1 MNGYKLHD
9 TERHLTMKIP
19 VVELSDCIKCEVC
32 VEVCPAVFRMNDAGY
47 IDVAD
52 LSSYPEPEVEEAI
65 KNCPADC
72 IHWAGI

>member
-1 MNGYKLHD
+1 
-9 TERHLTMKIP
+9 MKIP
-19 VVELSDCIKCEVC
+19 VVELSDCIKCEIC
-32 VEVCPAVFRMNDAGY
+32 VEVCPIVFRINDAGY

-72 IHWAGI
+72 IHWAEI